1 MLYIH
6 PLIQVAATFLGISA
20 FVLGLP
26 RFLFNHMGRR
36 AAFKWKRH
44 VFIGRLAMAGWG
56 LGLLG
61 GLLVARSVW
70 GVTLMTG
77 LHWQIAFWML
87 PLLVFGLA
95 TGEIMHRLKQPR
107 KLMPLLHGIN
117 NLLLLVLAL
126 WQFVTGWVVLQDF
139 VFI

>member
-6 PLIQVAATFLGISA
+6 PLIQVAATFLGLFALI
-20 FVLGLP
+20 LGWP
-26 RFLFNHMGRR
+26 RFLSNHMNGKGS
-36 AAFKWKRH
+36 FNWKRH

-77 LHWQIAFWML
+77 LHWQVAFWML
-87 PLLVFGLA
+87 PLLAFGLA
-95 TGEIMHRLKQPR
+95 SGEIMHRLKQPR
-107 KLMPLLHGIN
+107 KFMPLLHGIN

-126 WQFVTGWVVLQDF
+126 WQFVTGWGVLQDF